1 MFEALTKGESV
12 YKEDANFF
20 AAVAAYHL
28 QQNEKA
34 KQYAAVVKKESGY
47 YKYAK
52 AVLKK
57 VK

>member
-52 AVLKK
+52 AIINKLK
-57 VK
+57 